1 MELQIHNSI
10 FSIQVATREESEYYE
25 NVTKMQRHRVFKG
38 CLGKEAKGVYWG
50 SGEVEYSTGFEVAL
64 NHDEWMICYPNSKA
78 PGTSNVQNVDITEVP
93 GTGKVE

>member
-1 MELQIHNSI
+1 MQWNYNSI
-10 FSIQVATREESEYYE
+10 FSIQVATRKESEYYE

-64 NHDEWMICYPNSKA
+64 ICYPNSKA